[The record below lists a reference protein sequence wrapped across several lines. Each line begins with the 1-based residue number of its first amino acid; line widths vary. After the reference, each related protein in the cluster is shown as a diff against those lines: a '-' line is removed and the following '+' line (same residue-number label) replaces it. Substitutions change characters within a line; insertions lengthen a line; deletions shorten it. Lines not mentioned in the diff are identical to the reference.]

1 MANISEVMKKYNN
14 MSYNELLERA
24 RADFELLVPLFSRLD
39 KNGNGK
45 PYVVIF
51 MGSALAADGK
61 FSPIEYTFVN
71 DLFSITY
78 DQAYSLVVKHIGER
92 AQNISDKIFDMC
104 NESLKEVL
112 LDFCL
117 CFLAVDNSISHE
129 ETQFIA
135 RLLA

>member
-24 RADFELLVPLFSRLD
+24 RADYELLVPLFSRLD

-45 PYVVIF
+45 PYVVMFI
-51 MGSALAADGK
+51 GSALAADGK
-61 FSPIEYTFVN
+61 FSPLEYTFVN
-71 DLFSITY
+71 DLFSVTY
-78 DQAYSLVVKHIGER
+78 DQAYSLVVKHIGET
-92 AQNISDKIFDMC
+92 AASISDRIFDMC